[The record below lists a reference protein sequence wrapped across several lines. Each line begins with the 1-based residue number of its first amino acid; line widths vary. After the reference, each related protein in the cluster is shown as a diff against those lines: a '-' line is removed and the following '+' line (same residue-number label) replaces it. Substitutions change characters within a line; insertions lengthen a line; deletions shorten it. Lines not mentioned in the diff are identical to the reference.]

1 MSINR
6 RRAPSSKVSS
16 EKKLDG
22 HKREFKYARLL
33 GGKTLGGTIKRD
45 VEDKH
50 GNFHSVKGGKKWQI
64 FLYRENKIES
74 SRYLNILLPC
84 LNAFTANPTQYFQDR
99 TKCIS
104 FKETYISKHG
114 RAKAKDLSNEIISQH
129 LGVNSYMR
137 SKEKLALTT
146 KAVSD
151 KLCNPSFLRCFLAE
165 AIFNNDEVLYLAVE
179 DSTLRKDMLF
189 KVFMREDVLDILARK
204 LYPSVSKAG
213 LTPSDYNVGGQKT
226 LLRYVDGRNNDKN
239 IVEIEIRN
247 DSEQHYRE
255 VRFNMYSKDT
265 LYLLLSELDQISTK
279 KPCDGMILYG
289 KAIDMLL

>member
-16 EKKLDG
+16 EKKLSG
-22 HKREFKYARLL
+22 HIREFNYAKLI
-33 GGKTLGGTIKRD
+33 GGRTLGGTVKRD
-45 VEDKH
+45 VEDKQ

-84 LNAFTANPTQYFQDR
+84 LNAFTADSKQYFQDR
-99 TKCIS
+99 FECIS
-104 FKETYISKHG
+104 FKEKYISKHG
-114 RAKAKDLSNEIISQH
+114 KIKAKALSNKIISSH
-129 LGVNSYMR
+129 LGINSYMR
-137 SKEKLALTT
+137 SKEQLALTT
-146 KAVSD
+146 QAVSD
-151 KLCNPSFLRCFLAE
+151 KLCNPSFLRCFLGE
-165 AIFNNDEVLYLAVE
+165 AIFNNDEVMYLAVE
-179 DSTLRKDMLF
+179 DSTFKKDKLF
-189 KVFMREDVLDILARK
+189 KVFRRDDVLDILARK

-226 LLRYVDGRNNDKN
+226 LLRYADGRKKDKN

-247 DSEQHYRE
+247 DSEHHYRE

-265 LYLLLSELDQISTK
+265 LYLLLAELGGLLSRRL
-279 KPCDGMILYG
+279 CEGVILYG
-289 KAIDMLL
+289 KAVPTDF